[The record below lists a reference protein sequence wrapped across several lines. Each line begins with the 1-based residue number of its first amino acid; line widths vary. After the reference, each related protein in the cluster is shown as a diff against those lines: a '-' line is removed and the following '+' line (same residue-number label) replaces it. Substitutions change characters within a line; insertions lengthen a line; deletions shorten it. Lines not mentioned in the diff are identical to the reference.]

1 MRAHLKHSLYL
12 APRGSQPVTVLDG
25 HFEDG
30 LFHDHKLK
38 IAVPGENIFYIE
50 TSAGASEKPVPL
62 DRTAF
67 GTYNSTAEAKA
78 YKEDVI
84 DAEVVTET
92 VKRKK
97 K

>member
-12 APRGSQPVTVLDG
+12 PPRGSQPVTVLDG

-30 LFHDHKLK
+30 LFHDHRLK

-50 TSAGASEKPVPL
+50 TAASASLEPVPVEVVYTKSGL
-62 DRTAF
+62 VI
-67 GTYNSTAEAKA
+67 SE
-78 YKEDVI
+78 VI
-84 DAEVVTET
+84 DTEVVAET
-92 VKRKK
+92 PKRKK